1 VRIPLIAFIA
11 AGMQLVPVAVALA
24 RPRWLRGPRLGVAI
38 WLVLLALM
46 DVSGL
51 AWTFWLKLGNNHA
64 ITYIFAPVQGAVL
77 LWAISLWQVRPVLR
91 TTVRLLIPLLLAWW
105 AANIALIENLDS
117 FSVVGS
123 PVYHL
128 IALSAALLALVTR
141 ARDAE
146 EPLLRADWLWIL
158 VGIALFFAA
167 NASVTIVQGVAI
179 EAMDYPLAARA
190 GVLKSII
197 DVVAL
202 LVMTG
207 GFLWPPRPTSSG
219 ALTVLL
225 VVVAFVAALV
235 IAQRDR
241 IALRREGEAQVAR
254 AQEEERAW
262 VAGELHDDILQR
274 IALLRHEMEQCLT
287 GEAAAADPATVTRLR
302 GINAELL
309 DLGVAVRN
317 IARRLHPTVVDQIGL
332 LPAVQ
337 ALADETRGAS
347 GIAVSLRLP
356 GEAPPVGRDVAR
368 AAYRIIQEALRN
380 TARHSRSATATVE
393 VRIQGAR
400 LHLRVADE
408 GRGFGEQRPGTP
420 GIGLGILRERALS
433 VGGTAEVESD
443 PARGT
448 VVTAVLP
455 LRREGE

>member
-219 ALTVLL
+219 
-225 VVVAFVAALV
+225 
-235 IAQRDR
+235 D
-241 IALRREGEAQVAR
+241 
-254 AQEEERAW
+254 
-262 VAGELHDDILQR
+262 
-274 IALLRHEMEQCLT
+274 
-287 GEAAAADPATVTRLR
+287 
-302 GINAELL
+302 
-309 DLGVAVRN
+309 
-317 IARRLHPTVVDQIGL
+317 
-332 LPAVQ
+332 
-337 ALADETRGAS
+337 S
-347 GIAVSLRLP
+347 SSP
-356 GEAPPVGRDVAR
+356 G
-368 AAYRIIQEALRN
+368 
-380 TARHSRSATATVE
+380 RSPSSSSSSPSW
-393 VRIQGAR
+393 
-400 LHLRVADE
+400 
-408 GRGFGEQRPGTP
+408 RP
-420 GIGLGILRERALS
+420 S
-433 VGGTAEVESD
+433 
-443 PARGT
+443 
-448 VVTAVLP
+448 
-455 LRREGE
+455 